1 MEILMILRKIA
12 QGDDYARLYKW
23 VSEDALFVEKKL
35 RELLKESAEQSV
47 HLTALRRGLA
57 VSILFNFVLMAVVIA
72 TIGSR

>member
-23 VSEDALFVEKKL
+23 VSEDALFIENKL
-35 RELLKESAEQSV
+35 RELLKESAEHSV

-57 VSILFNFVLMAVVIA
+57 LSILFNVVLLAIVLV
-72 TIGSR
+72 TIGGR